1 MKFNLLYESIINKDK
16 IENAIEA
23 LLENINEFDD
33 SDETLPMLFKKDMLQ
48 TRFDMVKTQK
58 LTHKQQNQI
67 VIAQRKAEN
76 MKSKEDNKKSIK
88 IPQKDAEK
96 FLNEI
101 DKALIQTF
109 GSWWKSHVLKRQEF
123 KLLLKQFKKEHP
135 NVAMP
140 LELSDFTE
148 SEL

>member
-140 LELSDFTE
+140 LELSNFTE